1 MTEEEIMLQEELT
14 LQEASDA
21 ANTTNG
27 TTTDTPQDRPQKLTA
42 LLKDIMA
49 RRSITPAQLAAS
61 LGLNPSNVTGFLQ
74 GKKNPTLSTIDRFA
88 EALGTPAWMLLN
100 TPSEVIADLRTLG
113 FLPDAESP
121 AAPAAAATVP
131 SGSPASEAPESPASG
146 LPYDLLTVDPQTGE
160 TRLYRLV
167 KP

>member
-21 ANTTNG
+21 ANTTTNG
-27 TTTDTPQDRPQKLTA
+27 TTANTPQDRPQKLTA

-49 RRSITPAQLAAS
+49 RRSITPAQLAAA

-100 TPSEVIADLRTLG
+100 TPAEVIADLRTLG

-121 AAPAAAATVP
+121 AAPASAP
-131 SGSPASEAPESPASG
+131 SGSAASEAPESPASG

>member
-1 MTEEEIMLQEELT
+1 MTEEEMMLQEELT

-27 TTTDTPQDRPQKLTA
+27 TTAETPQDRPQKLTA

-49 RRSITPAQLAAS
+49 RRSITPAQLAAA

-100 TPSEVIADLRTLG
+100 TPAEVIADLRTLG

-121 AAPAAAATVP
+121 AAPAAATVP
-131 SGSPASEAPESPASG
+131 SGSAASEAPESPAAA